1 MAEAVEG
8 VRLVAPAAAAL
19 RPLKER
25 MKERRST
32 DGVRWE
38 ALDGGFMGL
47 MDISLIGSNGFS
59 YATVKR
65 ELIR

>member
-8 VRLVAPAAAAL
+8 VRLKLVAPAAAAL

-38 ALDGGFMGL
+38 GSGRGVMELMKEGL
-47 MDISLIGSNGFS
+47 INLKLFS
-59 YATVKR
+59 
-65 ELIR
+65 